1 MTDAETTNVEVQYRE
16 AEPQRIQVET
26 QRSSGGFPYFTT
38 YTFEMVGS
46 TAELTSIE
54 LKDGDSYPVK
64 ANEGTRD
71 AARESVANLPF
82 VQGVVMI
89 E

>member
-1 MTDAETTNVEVQYRE
+1 MTDAETTNVEVTYRE
-16 AEPQRIQVET
+16 AEPQKIAVEVNRW
-26 QRSSGGFPYFTT
+26 QSNFSYNTT

-46 TAELTSIE
+46 TAELTSI
-54 LKDGDSYPVK
+54 KSDGDSYPVK
-64 ANEGTRD
+64 ANECTRD
-71 AARESVANLPF
+71 AARETVEKLPF

>member
-16 AEPQRIQVET
+16 AAPQEITVET
-26 QRSSGGFPYFTT
+26 QRGKEFSYRVT
-38 YTFEMVGS
+38 YKFKMVGS
-46 TAELTSIE
+46 TAELITI
-54 LKDGDSYPVK
+54 DANGPSYPVK
-64 ANEGTRD
+64 ANECTRD
-71 AARESVANLPF
+71 AARESVENLPF